1 MAAYDKPIMIQVQD
15 QETEKWTDAFT
26 KNLHAKVNKTQ
37 GGTASS
43 AGADQFRAR
52 LTFELR
58 YASALE
64 AIRYS
69 PQLYRIQYRGHTFRV
84 TDYDDYM
91 EQHLTIRL
99 VGELYG

>member
-1 MAAYDKPIMIQVQD
+1 MATYNKPIMIQVQD
-15 QETEKWTDAFT
+15 QETEEWSNLFD

-58 YASALE
+58 YAKALE
-64 AIRYS
+64 AIQYK
-69 PQLYRIQYRGHTFRV
+69 PQLYRILYRGHTFRV
-84 TDYDDYM
+84 ADYDDYM
-91 EQHLTIRL
+91 ERHLTIRL
-99 VGELYG
+99 VGELYE